1 MISDYRLLGSNNESN
16 HKIRNAKASLRTDE
30 AGFTLLETS
39 IAMVLLAIAGLG
51 VAACFFYAA
60 RNNSSAR
67 DRELSMA
74 VAQQQM
80 EQFRN
85 ASFSDTALNA
95 TVTGGVSSTI
105 TRGGRRYEVRTTI
118 TDTNVQS
125 GTARTKTIRVYV
137 SPQSDSERWARDIST
152 VFGSVT
158 IISQRTAPNV
168 GPNRAL

>member
-1 MISDYRLLGSNNESN
+1 MNRDSSDLKRKKQRMAHSN
-16 HKIRNAKASLRTDE
+16 E
-30 AGFTLLETS
+30 AGFTLLETT

-67 DRELSMA
+67 DRELAMA

-85 ASFSDTALNA
+85 ASFGDA
-95 TVTGGVSSTI
+95 TLAATSINGSSTTL
-105 TRGGRRYEVRTTI
+105 TRAGRRYLVLTTI
-118 TDTNVQS
+118 TDTNLQN
-125 GTARTKTIRVYV
+125 GTARTKTIQVRVT
-137 SPQSDSERWARDIST
+137 PWSDSETWARNITS
-152 VFGSVT
+152 VYGSVT
-158 IISQRTAPNV
+158 IISQRTAATV

>member
-1 MISDYRLLGSNNESN
+1 MSKLTHPKR
-16 HKIRNAKASLRTDE
+16 KAQLKTRSSE

-51 VAACFFYAA
+51 VAACFFFAA

-67 DRELSMA
+67 ERELAMA

-85 ASFSDTALNA
+85 ATFNDAALIATATAGSSA
-95 TVTGGVSSTI
+95 TIS
-105 TRGGRRYEVRTTI
+105 RAGRRYVVLTTI
-118 TDTNVQS
+118 TDSNVQAGS
-125 GTARTKTIRVYV
+125 VRTKTIQIRVT
-137 SPQSDSERWARDIST
+137 PWNEGEAWARNTTS

-158 IISQRTAPNV
+158 IIAERTSPAV

>member
-1 MISDYRLLGSNNESN
+1 MIRKFSRPK
-16 HKIRNAKASLRTDE
+16 HKVQRKPSSE
-30 AGFTLLETS
+30 AGFTLLETT

-51 VAACFFYAA
+51 VASCFFFAA
-60 RNNSSAR
+60 KNNTSAR

-85 ASFSDTALNA
+85 ATFADATLDATA
-95 TVTGGVSSTI
+95 GDGVSRTVF
-105 TRGGRRYEVRTTI
+105 RGGRRYLVQTTI
-118 TDTNVQS
+118 TDTNVQN
-125 GTARTKTIRVYV
+125 GTARTKTIQVRV
-137 SPQSDSERWARDIST
+137 SPWSDGQRWARDITS

-158 IISQRTAPNV
+158 IISQRTASAV

>member
-1 MISDYRLLGSNNESN
+1 V
-16 HKIRNAKASLRTDE
+16 IRKLSPPRRKGQSKPRSSE

-51 VAACFFYAA
+51 VAACFFFAA
-60 RNNSSAR
+60 KNNSSAR

-74 VAQQQM
+74 VAQQAM

-85 ASFSDTALNA
+85 AQFSDAALNA
-95 TVTGGVSSTI
+95 TAINGVSSTI
-105 TRGGRRYEVRTTI
+105 TRGGRRYVVQTTI
-118 TDTNVQS
+118 TDTNVQN
-125 GTARTKTIRVYV
+125 GTARTKTIQIRVN
-137 SPQSDSERWARDIST
+137 PWSDSERWARNITS

-168 GPNRAL
+168 GPNRTL

>member
-1 MISDYRLLGSNNESN
+1 VIRKLSHPKRQMKRTSHSN
-16 HKIRNAKASLRTDE
+16 E

-60 RNNSSAR
+60 KNNSSAR

-74 VAQQQM
+74 VAQQTM

-85 ASFSDTALNA
+85 ASFADAALNA
-95 TVTGGVSSTI
+95 TGEVSSTI
-105 TRGGRRYEVRTTI
+105 TRAGRRYVVLTTI
-118 TDTNVQS
+118 TDTNVQD
-125 GTARTKTIRVYV
+125 GTARTKTIQIRV
-137 SPQSDSERWARDIST
+137 SPWSDSERWARNITS

>member
-1 MISDYRLLGSNNESN
+1 VIRRLSHPKRKMKRTAHSN
-16 HKIRNAKASLRTDE
+16 E

-74 VAQQQM
+74 VAQQAM
-80 EQFRN
+80 EQFKN
-85 ASFSDTALNA
+85 ASFSDAALNA
-95 TVTGGVSSTI
+95 AGDVSSTI
-105 TRGGRRYEVRTTI
+105 TRGGRRYVVQTTI
-118 TDTNVQS
+118 TDTNVQN
-125 GTARTKTIRVYV
+125 GTARTKTIQVRVI
-137 SPQSDSERWARDIST
+137 PWSDGESSARNVST

-158 IISQRTAPNV
+158 IISQRTAPTV

>member
-1 MISDYRLLGSNNESN
+1 MNRKFSLPKR
-16 HKIRNAKASLRTDE
+16 KMQRKASSHE

-51 VAACFFYAA
+51 VASCFFYAA

-74 VAQQQM
+74 VAQQAM
-80 EQFRN
+80 EQFKN
-85 ASFSDTALNA
+85 ASFSDAALNA
-95 TVTGGVSSTI
+95 TATEGVPTTI
-105 TRGGRRYEVRTTI
+105 VRGGRRYAVVTTI
-118 TDTNVQS
+118 TDTNVQN
-125 GTARTKTIRVYV
+125 GTVRTKTIQVRV
-137 SPQSDSERWARDIST
+137 SPLNDSERWARNIDT

-158 IISQRTAPNV
+158 IISQRTSPVV

>member
-1 MISDYRLLGSNNESN
+1 MRRTARSN
-16 HKIRNAKASLRTDE
+16 E

-39 IAMVLLAIAGLG
+39 IAMVLLAVAGLG
-51 VAACFFYAA
+51 VAACFFFAA

-74 VAQQQM
+74 VAQQTM
-80 EQFRN
+80 EQFRT

-95 TVTGGVSSTI
+95 TGAVSTTI
-105 TRGGRRYEVRTTI
+105 TRGGRRYVVQTTI
-118 TDTNVQS
+118 TDTNVQN
-125 GTARTKTIRVYV
+125 GTARTKTIQIRVI
-137 SPQSDSERWARDIST
+137 PWSDSQRWARNIST

-158 IISQRTAPNV
+158 IISQRTAPAV

>member
-1 MISDYRLLGSNNESN
+1 MIRKLSHSTRKVQRKPSS
-16 HKIRNAKASLRTDE
+16 SE
-30 AGFTLLETS
+30 AGFTLLETT

-60 RNNSSAR
+60 KNNSSAR
-67 DRELSMA
+67 DRELAMA

-85 ASFSDTALNA
+85 ASFSDAALNA
-95 TVTGGVSSTI
+95 TGEVSTTI
-105 TRGGRRYEVRTTI
+105 TRAGRRYVVLTTI

-125 GTARTKTIRVYV
+125 GTARTKTIQIRV
-137 SPQSDSERWARDIST
+137 SPWSDSERWARNITS

-158 IISQRTAPNV
+158 IISQRTAANT

>member
-1 MISDYRLLGSNNESN
+1 
-16 HKIRNAKASLRTDE
+16 
-30 AGFTLLETS
+30 
-39 IAMVLLAIAGLG
+39 MVLLAIAGLG

-60 RNNSSAR
+60 KNNSSAR

-85 ASFSDTALNA
+85 ASFNDAAMNA
-95 TVTGGVSSTI
+95 TAGNGVSTTI
-105 TRGGRRYEVRTTI
+105 TRAGRRYVVLTTI
-118 TDTNVQS
+118 TDSNVQA
-125 GTARTKTIRVYV
+125 GTARTKTIQIRV
-137 SPQSDSERWARDIST
+137 SPWSQSERWARDITS

-158 IISQRTAPNV
+158 IIAQRTSATM

>member
-1 MISDYRLLGSNNESN
+1 MIRKLSPPKRKMRHAHGN
-16 HKIRNAKASLRTDE
+16 E

-51 VAACFFYAA
+51 VAACFFFAA
-60 RNNSSAR
+60 KNNSSAR

-85 ASFSDTALNA
+85 ASFVDASLNA
-95 TVTGGVSSTI
+95 TAANGVSTTV
-105 TRGGRRYEVRTTI
+105 TRGGRTYVVLTTI
-118 TDTNVQS
+118 TDTNVQN
-125 GTARTKTIRVYV
+125 GTARTKTIQIRV
-137 SPQSDSERWARDIST
+137 SPWSDSERWARNITS

-158 IISQRTAPNV
+158 IISQRTAPTV

>member
-1 MISDYRLLGSNNESN
+1 MIRKLSDSKSKVQRKPGQS
-16 HKIRNAKASLRTDE
+16 E

-85 ASFSDTALNA
+85 VAFTDGALTATAANG
-95 TVTGGVSSTI
+95 VTSTT
-105 TRGGRRYEVRTTI
+105 TRAGRTYRVLTTI
-118 TDTNVQS
+118 TDTNVQA
-125 GTARTKTIRVYV
+125 GTARTKTIQIRVT
-137 SPQSDSERWARDIST
+137 PWSDSETYARNTTSI
-152 VFGSVT
+152 FGSVT
-158 IISQRTAPNV
+158 IVAQRTSQTM
-168 GPNRAL
+168 GPNRAF

>member
-1 MISDYRLLGSNNESN
+1 MIRKFSPPKRKMQRKPSCN
-16 HKIRNAKASLRTDE
+16 E

-39 IAMVLLAIAGLG
+39 IAMVLLAVAGLG
-51 VAACFFYAA
+51 VASCFFYAA

-74 VAQQQM
+74 VAQQTM

-85 ASFSDTALNA
+85 ASFTDAALNA
-95 TVTGGVSSTI
+95 TGEVPTTI
-105 TRGGRRYEVRTTI
+105 TRAGRRYVVLTTI
-118 TDTNVQS
+118 TDTNVQN
-125 GTARTKTIRVYV
+125 GTVRTKTIQVRVV
-137 SPQSDSERWARDIST
+137 PWSDSESVARNVST

-158 IISQRTAPNV
+158 IIAQRTNPAV

>member
-1 MISDYRLLGSNNESN
+1 MICKFSHSKRKPPRTAHSN
-16 HKIRNAKASLRTDE
+16 E

-51 VAACFFYAA
+51 VAACFFFAA

-74 VAQQQM
+74 VAQQTM
-80 EQFRN
+80 EQYRN
-85 ASFSDTALNA
+85 SQFSDAALAATA
-95 TVTGGVSSTI
+95 TGGVSNTI
-105 TRGGRRYEVRTTI
+105 TRGGRRYLVETTI
-118 TDTNVQS
+118 TDSNVQN
-125 GTARTKTIRVYV
+125 GTARTKTIQVRVI
-137 SPQSDSERWARDIST
+137 PWSDSERWARNIST

-158 IISQRTAPNV
+158 IISHRTAPNV

>member
-1 MISDYRLLGSNNESN
+1 MIRKFSPPQRKMQRPAHSNQ
-16 HKIRNAKASLRTDE
+16 

-74 VAQQQM
+74 VAQQTM

-85 ASFSDTALNA
+85 ASFADAALNA
-95 TVTGGVSSTI
+95 TGEVSATI
-105 TRGGRRYEVRTTI
+105 TRGGRSYVVQTTI
-118 TDTNVQS
+118 TDTNVQN
-125 GTARTKTIRVYV
+125 GTARTKTIQVRVT
-137 SPQSDSERWARDIST
+137 PWSDSESVARNTTS

-158 IISQRTAPNV
+158 IISQRTAPAL

>member
-1 MISDYRLLGSNNESN
+1 MIRKFSRPKPNVQDKPSS
-16 HKIRNAKASLRTDE
+16 SE
-30 AGFTLLETS
+30 AGFTLLETT

-74 VAQQQM
+74 VAQQTM
-80 EQFRN
+80 EQFKN
-85 ASFSDTALNA
+85 ASFADAALNA
-95 TVTGGVSSTI
+95 TGEVSSTI
-105 TRGGRRYEVRTTI
+105 TRAGRSYVVQTTI
-118 TDTNVQS
+118 TDTNVQN
-125 GTARTKTIRVYV
+125 GTARTKTIQVRVI
-137 SPQSDSERWARDIST
+137 PWSDSQQWARNITS

-158 IISQRTAPNV
+158 IISQRTAPTV

>member
-1 MISDYRLLGSNNESN
+1 MIRKFSRPKRKAQRKPSSN
-16 HKIRNAKASLRTDE
+16 E
-30 AGFTLLETS
+30 AGFTLLETT

-51 VAACFFYAA
+51 VAACFFFAA

-74 VAQQQM
+74 VAQQTM

-85 ASFSDTALNA
+85 ASFIDAALNA
-95 TVTGGVSSTI
+95 TPADGVSSTI
-105 TRGGRRYEVRTTI
+105 IRGGRRYMVQTTI
-118 TDTNVQS
+118 TDTNVQN
-125 GTARTKTIRVYV
+125 GTARTKTIQVRV
-137 SPQSDSERWARDIST
+137 SPWSDSERWARDITS

-158 IISQRTAPNV
+158 IISQRTAPNI